1 MSPLGKE
8 MERQMAE
15 AGINVSE
22 LARRMGKN
30 VGAVSRYVRGRNLT
44 LHVDTLTEIAQHLSP
59 DPKKHAALVRAH
71 LENHLYGPGSER
83 IEIVVR
89 GSQKKAE
96 RAKVEQAADFLIERC
111 RRTEGLRDLIYTLAK
126 LAGWEP
132 KEEKAGRKDA
142 GE

>member
-1 MSPLGKE
+1 M
-8 MERQMAE
+8 
-15 AGINVSE
+15 
-22 LARRMGKN
+22 
-30 VGAVSRYVRGRNLT
+30 
-44 LHVDTLTEIAQHLSP
+44 
-59 DPKKHAALVRAH
+59 RAH

-142 GE
+142 KE